1 MLAYRPNSVFPLRGR
16 ARLTWQIVRLTAPS
30 FSTFLVL
37 HSAVIIRIPKDSG
50 FQYHI
55 NWSKI
60 IKCKLIPCLWVISS
74 SIKELWFMIPTFWGI
89 IPSLH
94 SPTFLSFFFPLK
106 QFQGPLLHISQLVQ
120 RGSGRQL
127 DEPRPER
134 QRRLRVQGARMEVP
148 RGEKKNG
155 DSCKKFCIT
164 GLFLLGCLD
173 CFEKCTS

>member
-1 MLAYRPNSVFPLRGR
+1 MLPYRPNSVFPLRGR

-89 IPSLH
+89 IPASYHPSIRPLF
-94 SPTFLSFFFPLK
+94 FLSFFRSNNFRDHYFTSVSWFK
-106 QFQGPLLHISQLVQ
+106 GGVAVNWMN
-120 RGSGRQL
+120 RGQNASVVSECRAPAWKCL
-127 DEPRPER
+127 EV
-134 QRRLRVQGARMEVP
+134 RRRMET
-148 RGEKKNG
+148 RAKI
-155 DSCKKFCIT
+155 FA
-164 GLFLLGCLD
+164 L
-173 CFEKCTS
+173 